1 MPGNFA
7 DIRKMSGKKIKCRG
21 KISSRKTVCANS
33 TLGSISDVVIVIM
46 FEGTKYLV
54 VGLIGNICAQLAL
67 TVN

>member
-1 MPGNFA
+1 MPGKNLVGENC
-7 DIRKMSGKKIKCRG
+7 MCY
-21 KISSRKTVCANS
+21 S

-67 TVN
+67 TIN